1 MSIPG
6 VSVTEATGVPPL
18 PDKGILSRVA
28 IVACSSAG
36 TFDAKPIYQL
46 TDLNEFAKG
55 PLARHGK
62 HICVE
67 TKTPFL
73 AVRCASSNPGTYDT
87 IDNSAFVGT
96 SIPAVVA
103 ATVPTDEAELYIEI
117 VDGGTVGTTGI
128 TYRRSDSNG
137 REGAS
142 SMPLRALGTASRIE
156 FADVN
161 AAIDLDPPAAQ
172 LTALYARTNDLRTQA
187 IAHFVFTTGT
197 VHTNAD
203 STSDDGIAIA
213 CTTVATSISLMV
225 TLLAALV
232 LHFARGSAQTIHINA
247 AGDNTTSLV
256 AATAAVAAAVA
267 SGSAQDAIKALA
279 ALTAAYALHLAN
291 TTAHTIAD
299 ATNVVSA
306 AIPTTGTV
314 VSGIIRCGTNAPTPA
329 DVDIT
334 AAMAKLVASQSTH
347 AMVLFP
353 GRTDSALGTT
363 IAAAAG
369 AVDGTAAAG
378 TMNAAGKP
386 CAYAIQP
393 RKPGPGESAEDY
405 VNAVEA
411 EWATA
416 LLDNRLLIVD
426 GDYLWTFNDGAKLRE
441 RLTGGATHF
450 MVRAI
455 QTEYFRTTWQ
465 TVAIANGRAYDASGA
480 LIGWDE
486 ASTPDKPRK
495 VQVFYCVPSGSRP
508 FVPAIDYTLA
518 DLDNDR
524 TTTFRER
531 RVTDELHRI
540 VRKWSFA
547 QIGALAATTLIPN
560 TATGT
565 LNESVRLSF
574 QQSLAAI
581 IKANMGG
588 TVPDCAISD
597 TGRPD
602 LVAINPI
609 VAITGAIVSLS
620 VTVNYKIIDAVGEI
634 NTTLSVRTAS

>member
-18 PDKGILSRVA
+18 PDTGILSRVA
-28 IVACSSAG
+28 IVACASAG

-46 TDLNEFAKG
+46 SDLNEFAKG
-55 PLARHGK
+55 PLSRHGK
-62 HICVE
+62 HIFAE

-73 AVRCASSNPGTYDT
+73 AVRCASSNPGNYDA
-87 IDNSAFVGT
+87 IDNSEFVGT
-96 SIPAVVA
+96 SVPAVVA

-142 SMPLRALGTASRIE
+142 NMPLRALGTASRIE

-172 LTALYARTNDLRTQA
+172 LTALYARTNNLRTQT
-187 IAHFVFTTGT
+187 IAHFAFTTGT

-203 STSDDGIAIA
+203 ATSGAGIAAA
-213 CTTVATSISLMV
+213 CTTVATSISLMA

-232 LHFARGSAQTIHINA
+232 LHFARGSAQTIHING

-279 ALTAAYALHLAN
+279 ALTAAYAIHLAN

-306 AIPTTGTV
+306 AVPTTGTV
-314 VSGIIRCGTNAPTPA
+314 TSGIIRCGTNAPTPA

-334 AAMAKLVASQSTH
+334 AAIAKLVESQSTP

-353 GRTDSALGTT
+353 GRTLAALGTT
-363 IAAAAG
+363 IS
-369 AVDGTAAAG
+369 TAAD
-378 TMNAAGKP
+378 TMTTAGKP

-393 RKPGPGESAEDY
+393 RKPAPGESPGDY

-411 EWATA
+411 EWTTA

-441 RLTGGATHF
+441 RLIGGATHF

-486 ASTPDKPRK
+486 AGTPDKPRK
-495 VQVFYCVPSGSRP
+495 VQAFYCVPSGSRP
-508 FVPAIDYTLA
+508 FVPAVDYTLA

-540 VRKWSFA
+540 VREWSFA
-547 QIGALAATTLIPN
+547 QVGALAATTLIQN

-602 LVAINPI
+602 LVAIDPT
-609 VAITGAIVSLS
+609 VAIAGAIVSLS